1 MGGILTAN
9 PGAKAI
15 IDTDGLGAGVTDRL
29 REQHFVVE
37 AFHGGAKSLKRD
49 RSGELGFLNM
59 RAQAFWGLRE
69 ALDLATDP
77 KLELPPDDTLIGDLT
92 APHLS
97 VTSASLIQVERK
109 DEIRKRLGRSTDLL
123 DAIAMAFL
131 KPRVRRRARMYDIRL
146 VKKENAALAP

>member
-1 MGGILTAN
+1 
-9 PGAKAI
+9 
-15 IDTDGLGAGVTDRL
+15 
-29 REQHFVVE
+29 
-37 AFHGGAKSLKRD
+37 
-49 RSGELGFLNM
+49 M